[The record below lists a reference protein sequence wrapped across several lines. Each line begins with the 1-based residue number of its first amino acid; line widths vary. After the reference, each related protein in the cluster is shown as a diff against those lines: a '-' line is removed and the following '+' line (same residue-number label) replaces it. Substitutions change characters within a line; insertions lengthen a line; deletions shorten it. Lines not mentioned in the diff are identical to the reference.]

1 MRTGSSRRSA
11 GAIGLIAAV
20 VLSAGIAACGDDEEE
35 GSKAQTLA
43 VSVDA
48 QNKLQGVKAV
58 ESGAVQID
66 FENQAKLDYDLQLVR
81 VDGNQTAADVLK
93 VTNSEGEEG
102 KPIPSWLHGAG
113 GNGTVKGGNSSTST
127 QVLEEGNY
135 FVVAAPEG
143 ENAPKPVTAALK
155 VQGGEGGGELPS
167 TDGTVTAR
175 DYSFETSGL
184 KPGKNT
190 ITFDN
195 TGKELHHVIAA
206 PISPGKTL
214 ADVKKFATSDNQNAR
229 PPIEFEQVTSTAVLD
244 GGTKQVTQLNLKKPG
259 NYALLCFI
267 TDRAGGPPHVAKGMV
282 SEVKVG

>member
-11 GAIGLIAAV
+11 GAIALIAAV

-66 FENQAKLDYDLQLVR
+66 FENQAKLDYGIQLIK
-81 VDGNQTAADVLK
+81 VDGNQTAADVEKALE
-93 VTNSEGEEG
+93 SGEQEGF
-102 KPIPSWLHGAG
+102 PPWLHGAG
-113 GNGTVKGGNSSTST
+113 GNGGTKAGKSSTST

-135 FVVAAPEG
+135 FVIAMVDGEG
-143 ENAPKPVTAALK
+143 GSKPILAALK

-167 TDGTVTAR
+167 TDATVTAL
-175 DYSFETSGL
+175 DYSFQTSGL

-190 ITFDN
+190 IVFDN
-195 TGKELHHVIAA
+195 TGKEPHHVVAA

-214 ADVKKFATSDNQNAR
+214 ADVKKFATSDNQNVR

-267 TDRAGGPPHVAKGMV
+267 TDRRGGPPHVAKGMV
-282 SEVKVG
+282 TEVKVG